1 MRKTARIVLIITII
15 ILSVVFLRNRA
26 SQDTILSKE
35 IHAILEREEQQI
47 DLTLM
52 TDFEWDAVEVFG
64 PYTTNEIIEDSMDI
78 RFRGDNGG
86 IDVLEDRFLLVFAD
100 EKNAVKTAVL
110 SRKYGDFLIKDNKML
125 LVVE

>member
-1 MRKTARIVLIITII
+1 MRKTAWILLIITMI
-15 ILSVVFLRNRA
+15 ILGVVFLGNRA
-26 SQDTILSKE
+26 SQDAILSKE
-35 IHAILEREEQQI
+35 IHSALEQEEKQI
-47 DLTLM
+47 DLT
-52 TDFEWDAVEVFG
+52 TKTSFEWDAVEVFG

-125 LVVE
+125 LVE